1 MTTNRKRQECEREHE
16 QLVRDAGEMIKRMR
30 SSDATAAAS
39 KRNYNGDTALHLA
52 VFDNNEH
59 AIEQLLLR
67 DVVDVNKKNVYGYT
81 ALHLAV
87 KLNAPNIVETLV
99 TAAATTADVN
109 AKSDNGE
116 TPLYLAQ
123 RQWQQQQQ
131 PSDDL
136 KRILML
142 LFKCKTIEVN
152 NKHVANNLYPLH
164 MQVMSCCRCDD
175 DDCDEQELLECM
187 LKHTRD
193 IDINVRD
200 VEYRNSAL
208 HIAIHK
214 ENKNAFN
221 TIIRTCNDIDINIKN
236 RHGLCALHMAVLVKD
251 ERLRVHFIDELLAMH
266 RHRIDPNIRENEY
279 GYTPLMTAL
288 ELQRWHAAQTLV
300 NDNRVDTSICD
311 NFGNTPMHKMVV
323 VAAAT
328 TTLASFTRRI
338 HIFEKLFA
346 RNNTLFQTK
355 NRRGETPFD
364 VAIKKR
370 NIDLVDMIIGK
381 SQSIGKIERVKKDL
395 EEAREDRLSARGV
408 LDVLEKYS

>member
-1 MTTNRKRQECEREHE
+1 MTTNRKRQEREHE

-59 AIEQLLLR
+59 AIETLLLR

-87 KLNAPNIVETLV
+87 KLNAPNIVEALV
-99 TAAATTADVN
+99 TADTRAVVDVN

-123 RQWQQQQQ
+123 RQWQQQ

-164 MQVMSCCRCDD
+164 MQVMSCCCCDD

-187 LKHTRD
+187 LKHIRG
-193 IDINVRD
+193 IDINVCD

-251 ERLRVHFIDELLAMH
+251 QRLRVYFIDELLAMH

-288 ELQRWHAAQTLV
+288 ELQRWHAAQTLI

-311 NFGNTPMHKMVV
+311 NFGNTPMHKMIVV
-323 VAAAT
+323 TT
-328 TTLASFTRRI
+328 TTLASSTRRI

-346 RNNTLFQTK
+346 RNNNDTLLQTK

-364 VAIKKR
+364 VAIKER
-370 NIDLVDMIIGK
+370 NIDLVDMIIDK

-408 LDVLEKYS
+408 LNVLEKYS